1 MIDHAVKIQL
11 SAQHAASQARRERL
25 ALAREKERKIRQQS
39 NSGLFKGKGER
50 KRLKVDSSIDEHAE
64 RGDDEFLPEDQEGAM
79 EEVKEGEIYLTK
91 EVKELMAK

>member
-11 SAQHAASQARRERL
+11 SAQHAVSQARRERL

-50 KRLKVDSSIDEHAE
+50 KRFKLDSVGDEHGKE
-64 RGDDEFLPEDQEGAM
+64 GDDEFLPEDQEGTG